1 MIVKCLKIVNYWEQ
15 PCIKTC
21 ISATDLVEH
30 FVAQKY
36 KNLQKQTKKITK
48 RKCFAFIL
56 GSYQVAIGW
65 LSIQEIVVQ
74 YGPIRVPKTYLCEK
88 AKE

>member
-1 MIVKCLKIVNYWEQ
+1 MGTTMPKILTFEFLA
-15 PCIKTC
+15 I
-21 ISATDLVEH
+21 DLVEH
-30 FVAQKY
+30 FVARKY